1 MRMNRRRK
9 ERADCRSLKK
19 GYYHL
24 STDGRWEG
32 SLFYTK
38 EQYAYGMCLIGILTL
53 LFDIRIYSF
62 TLMSNHV
69 HIILSGTGS
78 ACLDAFDY
86 LRRKIS
92 ARLVKD
98 GYPPLPEDYWFKL
111 VPVDD
116 PEQMKRDFIYV
127 DRNPYEKHICVP
139 GGYPWGTGY
148 LHYSFVGDMLIG
160 DRAGTLSGRE
170 LERRTG
176 TRMSFPEH
184 WQFHPQYGLLP
195 ASFIDNSLFTKL
207 FRVPKEYLT
216 NLVKDYESAVQVARS
231 LDESPEYSEE
241 ETRDIVETLLQKYY
255 ANSSLSK
262 LSPDKKGRLAVILKK
277 EYDMPESII
286 AHSLGFS
293 EHLVFQFL
301 RSKDYGKR

>member
-139 GGYPWGTGY
+139 GGYPWGTG
-148 LHYSFVGDMLIG
+148 
-160 DRAGTLSGRE
+160 
-170 LERRTG
+170 

-241 ETRDIVETLLQKYY
+241 ETRDIVEKLLQKYY